1 MKKIFSLLFL
11 MGCAAELKTEKGD
24 SVSVEAEIVEP
35 PEFGVNERDDCD
47 QAAIG
52 SSVCDLVLLD
62 QNEEIWRLYDYAGKV
77 IVIDI
82 STVWCY
88 PCQVAGHHAQ
98 PIQDEYGDD
107 IVFATILVEGPTAQ
121 PTTQEDIQ
129 QWVDEH
135 NVTTAPVLQGSREY
149 VVDTAGITGYLVG
162 GFPTSNSLD

>member
-1 MKKIFSLLFL
+1 VKKIFSLLFL

-62 QNEEIWRLYDYAGKV
+62 QNEEVWRLYDHAGKI

-98 PIQDEYGDD
+98 PIQ
-107 IVFATILVEGPTAQ
+107 
-121 PTTQEDIQ
+121 
-129 QWVDEH
+129 EH
-135 NVTTAPVLQGSREY
+135 KKMYRNGLQNME
-149 VVDTAGITGYLVG
+149 
-162 GFPTSNSLD
+162 